1 MSLAKSPGTIVRG
14 SLYSTYARLA
24 VCVLLLPLL
33 VTGLVLVP
41 EARSEFVPMVLIIT
55 CCLYIDTDT
64 LTRRSRAR
72 AKSARR

>member
-1 MSLAKSPGTIVRG
+1 VRW

-33 VTGLVLVP
+33 VTGFVLIAQ
-41 EARSEFVPMVLIIT
+41 ARSEFVPMVLIVT

-64 LTRRSRAR
+64 LTRRARAR
-72 AKSARR
+72 PKSAR